1 MIYFNVGRQN
11 LKELFDLIND
21 LIRKIDR
28 VEKGQ
33 VYLSERIESLFFKQ
47 IENVPF
53 SEFLTHEEAKKQVDP
68 SVLKEMAKE
77 TGSILGVRME
87 DGTLAGKMNFE
98 YQIKTKNPD
107 KIIKKI

>member
-47 IENVPF
+47 

-68 SVLKEMAKE
+68 SVLKEMGKE
-77 TGSILGVRME
+77 IGSILGVRME
-87 DGTLAGKMNFE
+87 DGTLAGKVNFE
-98 YQIKTKNPD
+98 HQIETKNPD
-107 KIIKKI
+107 KLKNERLAR